1 MKYATK
7 NLNNPLK
14 SSAGL
19 KLNILGLTVTA
30 NLSLDNIGISGSV
43 KNGDVTK
50 SYGFRT
56 NLSEL
61 KVGFQSSTTV
71 QWDANTSQTTYT
83 DVDVNGLALIAVYYF
98 VTTGQ
103 PTPVPQ
109 PSY

>member
-50 SYGFRT
+50 SSPQKM
-56 NLSEL
+56 LCIMLML
-61 KVGFQSSTTV
+61 KILEMG
-71 QWDANTSQTTYT
+71 YT
-83 DVDVNGLALIAVYYF
+83 LIIDGKEIMLY
-98 VTTGQ
+98 
-103 PTPVPQ
+103 
-109 PSY
+109 